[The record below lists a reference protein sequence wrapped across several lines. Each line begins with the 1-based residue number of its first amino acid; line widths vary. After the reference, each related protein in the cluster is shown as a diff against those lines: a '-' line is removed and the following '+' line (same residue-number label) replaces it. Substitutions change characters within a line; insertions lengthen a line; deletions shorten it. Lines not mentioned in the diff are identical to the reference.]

1 MSNSNEA
8 EHCNQPT
15 FCIIFQKFNTVPPSN
30 LLTTVSRIVSNT
42 ETSSTYKPE
51 EPKPPKRKPKA
62 LHVTMWIHVFS
73 LIVTIVL
80 GWIDLIPE
88 SGPVSMI
95 YRSQRNDNRWRGDI
109 ISLSLRHLLSLL

>member
-1 MSNSNEA
+1 M
-8 EHCNQPT
+8 
-15 FCIIFQKFNTVPPSN
+15 PPSN
-30 LLTTVSRIVSNT
+30 LLTTVSRIVSNI
-42 ETSSTYKPE
+42 EISSTYKPE

-88 SGPVSMI
+88 SGPVSTTG
-95 YRSQRNDNRWRGDI
+95 SDNLEYIDI
-109 ISLSLRHLLSLL
+109 